1 MLPFRQRDAPIE
13 RLLIV
18 AWAFY
23 ERSAFLLLI
32 DPLFR
37 WYEQDLGVHGE
48 TTALCLAPY
57 A

>member
-18 AWAFY
+18 AWVFY
-23 ERSAFLLLI
+23 QRPVFLPLI

-37 WYEQDLGVHGE
+37 WYEQDLGVHG
-48 TTALCLAPY
+48 
-57 A
+57 